1 MGYLNEF
8 PHVKTWDSD
17 LREILEMFVAVKEL
31 PKSFEELR
39 QFVEENGEELGE
51 EFTALKT
58 FVETYFD
65 NLDVQDEI
73 KAKLEDMYEKG
84 WLEIKSYVTP
94 QMFGAK
100 ADANYYD
107 VATRTWWKDSSKT
120 AKPTDDGIAIQK
132 AIDYAINN
140 NIHTIFF
147 SDGNYYCPNRSF
159 NIDTSKL
166 RFVGENTSKLI
177 SVGLTYGAFIT
188 LTSPLDLKMYDYARV
203 PLENICIEGVYND
216 DSANTGVTG
225 VVFGEIG
232 NAGATMVSPH
242 MATYNLTIKNFH
254 IGLWLA
260 SAYKSSMY
268 NPNIIACNYGIYVT
282 EGGVV
287 PWNCYCPHI
296 ECCYFAFYSTASG
309 YAEVNIFGGAFE
321 YNRFQYSGTNK
332 TKFIGTRF
340 EFDLLSACNSSLSP
354 YYPFY
359 VTGDGS
365 PYLKLIHCSILS
377 LSNFTGNVGNWI
389 PNPYVL
395 NEPTSTSVICAYSNS
410 FTGKAQ
416 IYIEGCEIATDGD
429 SQYPDG
435 NYYVSG
441 GKIFAQNNQYY
452 GNCGGI
458 FNPDNLVTETNGLL
472 V

>member
-188 LTSPLDLKMYDYARV
+188 DRKS
-203 PLENICIEGVYND
+203 
-216 DSANTGVTG
+216 
-225 VVFGEIG
+225 VV
-232 NAGATMVSPH
+232 
-242 MATYNLTIKNFH
+242 
-254 IGLWLA
+254 
-260 SAYKSSMY
+260 
-268 NPNIIACNYGIYVT
+268 
-282 EGGVV
+282 
-287 PWNCYCPHI
+287 
-296 ECCYFAFYSTASG
+296 
-309 YAEVNIFGGAFE
+309 
-321 YNRFQYSGTNK
+321 
-332 TKFIGTRF
+332 
-340 EFDLLSACNSSLSP
+340 
-354 YYPFY
+354 
-359 VTGDGS
+359 
-365 PYLKLIHCSILS
+365 
-377 LSNFTGNVGNWI
+377 
-389 PNPYVL
+389 
-395 NEPTSTSVICAYSNS
+395 
-410 FTGKAQ
+410 
-416 IYIEGCEIATDGD
+416 
-429 SQYPDG
+429 
-435 NYYVSG
+435 
-441 GKIFAQNNQYY
+441 
-452 GNCGGI
+452 
-458 FNPDNLVTETNGLL
+458 
-472 V
+472 